1 MRWQSIPPLALW
13 RPNMEQLKQDDSISV
28 QVCIGVREG
37 LNIAHIIDGSLEN
50 QLTNKYFALL
60 RSLTR
65 AP

>member
-1 MRWQSIPPLALW
+1 
-13 RPNMEQLKQDDSISV
+13 MEQLKQDDSISV